1 MSCLDKTV
9 VRMANK
15 KDGCIGCFWEGR
27 FKRQSLLDE
36 KVLLSCM
43 AYMGLNPERAKMA
56 STPEE
61 GWQSGKGDAEESL
74 ASIKGKGASKKLYG

>member
-1 MSCLDKTV
+1 MSCLDKTA

-15 KDGCIGCFWEGR
+15 KDGYIGRFWEGR
-27 FKRQSLLDE
+27 FKRQALLDE
-36 KVLLSCM
+36 KALLSCM
-43 AYMGLNPERAKMA
+43 AYMGLNPERANVT
-56 STPEE
+56 STTEE